1 TLHLSRRCDRGEIS
15 HRTTADK
22 KAASFSIESKNLTD
36 PIDRHAFQLHRR
48 RRRTPDRKISV
59 QRRGEQIG
67 KRCHCS
73 SGRLHVTKHAWMSVL
88 TAKRDN
94 GLAKNFKQTLKID
107 SFVRKRGV
115 ESVADLP

>member
-1 TLHLSRRCDRGEIS
+1 
-15 HRTTADK
+15 TADK

-94 GLAKNFKQTLKID
+94 GLAKNFKQTLKSIPLLG
-107 SFVRKRGV
+107 SV
-115 ESVADLP
+115 ESNLSRISREDMRP